1 MLKIIS
7 KFAMDILP
15 SVVATIIGAY
25 IVNHY
30 IVTRPSAEAP
40 VAAAVSPADPNKAQ
54 ARADTRTDP
63 RSPARSADAGNIPEP
78 GVKAKGISEKAML
91 EQTAAERPTVVEKS
105 AVAVEKPLD
114 KSSEKPA
121 DKPAE
126 TASIPADPHRHPPV
140 HDKPVAKSV
149 AAPAV
154 PAVAAAP
161 VEASAPVPVEEHRDA
176 NELARAAI
184 ERLRGTGDASPR
196 AQEAARVPDAPHV
209 VAAPSVVAAAPPVR
223 PLPPPITV
231 STPPAE
237 PFDSSTGSVPPRTGY
252 PAAALD
258 DPRRPTPP
266 ADIPGVSPALPSLP
280 AAGPLDLRAE
290 VVEPQRR
297 EHTNVAEDMLLAA
310 KSVFHAVLPK

>member
-1 MLKIIS
+1 MLKLIS

-30 IVTRPSAEAP
+30 IVTKPAAEAP
-40 VAAAVSPADPNKAQ
+40 VAAAVSPADPVKAQ
-54 ARADTRTDP
+54 TRADTKSAAT
-63 RSPARSADAGNIPEP
+63 SADAGNIPEP

-105 AVAVEKPLD
+105 AILEKP
-114 KSSEKPA
+114 SEKPA
-121 DKPAE
+121 DRPAE

-140 HDKPVAKSV
+140 HDKAVARSV
-149 AAPAV
+149 TAPAV
-154 PAVAAAP
+154 TVAP
-161 VEASAPVPVEEHRDA
+161 VEASVPVEEHRDA

-196 AQEAARVPDAPHV
+196 AQEAARVPDPPRV
-209 VAAPSVVAAAPPVR
+209 VAAPSVVAAAPSIR

-237 PFDSSTGSVPPRTGY
+237 PFDSATGSVPPRTGY

-266 ADIPGVSPALPSLP
+266 ADIPGVSPSLPS
-280 AAGPLDLRAE
+280 AGPLDLRAE
-290 VVEPQRR
+290 VVEPRRR

-310 KSVFHAVLPK
+310 KSVFHAVLPQ